1 MNCVKVFVEVNSNI
15 QSGYITVRS
24 KKAENVTFSVTF
36 PKQFSKIPQVALS
49 VGTSAPKDNMV
60 SITSVNENGFTGTL
74 WRNAD
79 PADMTVRWIAVN

>member
-1 MNCVKVFVEVNSNI
+1 M
-15 QSGYITVRS
+15 
-24 KKAENVTFSVTF
+24 
-36 PKQFSKIPQVALS
+36 PQVALS